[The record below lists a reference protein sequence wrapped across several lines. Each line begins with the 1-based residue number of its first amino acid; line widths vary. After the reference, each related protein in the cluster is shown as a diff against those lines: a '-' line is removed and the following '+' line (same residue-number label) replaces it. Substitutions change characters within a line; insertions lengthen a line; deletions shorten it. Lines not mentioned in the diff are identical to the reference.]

1 MGVTR
6 EIAAHH
12 EAGHAVVALAFCATG
27 LHASIKRR
35 GTSAGRVAHDPLPK
49 AADVMLLITLAGPF
63 AHRRFAPRSNWFG
76 GSDFAIVQKMIF
88 GKGSSGTATNKEK
101 YLARADGRPS
111 RQSGNPARGG
121 PAKRG
126 ALGAS

>member
-63 AHRRFAPRSNWFG
+63 AHRRFAPRSKAAG
-76 GSDFAIVQKMIF
+76 A
-88 GKGSSGTATNKEK
+88 EK
-101 YLARADGRPS
+101 RRRPS
-111 RQSGNPARGG
+111 ATSISRITKMP
-121 PAKRG
+121 
-126 ALGAS
+126 

>member
-88 GKGSSGTATNKEK
+88 GKGSSGTAANKENIW
-101 YLARADGRPS
+101 RIW
-111 RQSGNPARGG
+111 
-121 PAKRG
+121 
-126 ALGAS
+126 